1 MKKENLGSV
10 KALKKQLGA
19 AVAMVCVAAV
29 ALGSSTYAWFV
40 TNNKV
45 DATTTNIS
53 AQSNAAF
60 MTIEEGLTGASTSDA
75 TSATYK
81 TTGSV
86 ALFPA
91 RVKAN
96 ATATFETAY
105 GTSVDDGTIVE
116 DTLADVGTPD
126 VAVTNEF
133 AKLNDF
139 NIGSKGANLTDM
151 KIASVQIGKGSDDA
165 ESTNSDINSAVRVLV
180 VTDSNWEVWNPT
192 TGKCIQSK
200 ANITNSANGYDASVL
215 AATITPGTDTPVHVY
230 IYYDGDDTNIKT
242 NNLAK
247 LTSSSNVVI
256 TFTAKAPSKTTK

>member
-29 ALGSSTYAWFV
+29 ALGSSTYAWFI
-40 TNNKV
+40 TNNNV
-45 DATTTNIS
+45 TATTSTIS

-75 TSATYK
+75 K
-81 TTGSV
+81 TASQKDLGNV

-91 RVKAN
+91 RVKAD

-105 GTSVDDGTIVE
+105 GTSVDDGTIVQ

-139 NIGSKGANLTDM
+139 NISSKGTKLKDM
-151 KIASVQIGKGSDDA
+151 KIASVQIGTGSDDA
-165 ESTNSDINSAVRVLV
+165 VSTNSEINSAVRVLV
-180 VTDSNWEVWNPT
+180 VTESNWEVWNPT

-200 ANITNSANGYDASVL
+200 ANTTNSSTGYEASVL
-215 AATITPGTDTPVHVY
+215 ATEITPGTDTPVHVY
-230 IYYDGDDTNIKT
+230 IYYDGDDEHIKT
-242 NNLAK
+242 NNLDK

-256 TFTAKAPSKTTK
+256 TFTATAPSKTTK